1 MYGTITNSRNEV
13 QRAARDKAYATPL
26 SEFHPR
32 QSGTVPVR
40 YALAI
45 FRAAAQRGAG
55 AFLFDQSGRQL
66 LVGDQIQR
74 HHACRYH
81 RGDLPCL
88 EVRRSARARAA
99 VTMRIL
105 LLSAVSLLVTTGVS
119 SAADPDIMSGM
130 HGGDFAIISE
140 LSPDH
145 PVGTK
150 ATVTVIS
157 LKRALH
163 PDEPILSTFI
173 IDYLPGGSAVLQSPS
188 AGYVLIHVLS
198 GTIRAQAWEAGMG
211 TYRSGQTWVEPAVAS
226 DITTK
231 NASAVEP
238 ARALVVLITNEI
250 SSLEPKD
257 R

>member
-1 MYGTITNSRNEV
+1 MS
-13 QRAARDKAYATPL
+13 
-26 SEFHPR
+26 
-32 QSGTVPVR
+32 
-40 YALAI
+40 
-45 FRAAAQRGAG
+45 
-55 AFLFDQSGRQL
+55 
-66 LVGDQIQR
+66 
-74 HHACRYH
+74 
-81 RGDLPCL
+81 LPCL
-88 EVRRSARARAA
+88 EAATRESRAA

-105 LLSAVSLLVTTGVS
+105 LVSAVSLLVTTGVS
-119 SAADPDIMSGM
+119 SAADPEIMSGM
-130 HGGDFAIISE
+130 HGGDFAISE
-140 LSPDH
+140 LPPDH

-150 ATVTVIS
+150 ATVTLIS

-173 IDYLPGGSAVLQSPS
+173 IDYLPGGSAVLHRSPS
-188 AGYVLIHVLS
+188 AGYVLVHVLS

-238 ARALVVLITNEI
+238 ARALVALITNET

>member
-1 MYGTITNSRNEV
+1 
-13 QRAARDKAYATPL
+13 
-26 SEFHPR
+26 
-32 QSGTVPVR
+32 
-40 YALAI
+40 
-45 FRAAAQRGAG
+45 
-55 AFLFDQSGRQL
+55 
-66 LVGDQIQR
+66 
-74 HHACRYH
+74 
-81 RGDLPCL
+81 
-88 EVRRSARARAA
+88 

-105 LLSAVSLLVTTGVS
+105 LVSAVSLLVTTGVS

-173 IDYLPGGSAVLQSPS
+173 IDYLPGGSAILQSPS

-198 GTIRAQAWEAGMG
+198 GTIRAQAREAGMG
-211 TYRSGQTWVEPAVAS
+211 TYRSGQTWVELAVAS

-231 NASAVEP
+231 TSAVEP
-238 ARALVVLITNEI
+238 ARALVVLITNET